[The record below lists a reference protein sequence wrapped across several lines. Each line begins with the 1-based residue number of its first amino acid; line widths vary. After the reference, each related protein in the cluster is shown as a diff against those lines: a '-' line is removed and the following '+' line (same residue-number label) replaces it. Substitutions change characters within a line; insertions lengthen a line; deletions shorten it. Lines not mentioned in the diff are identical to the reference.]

1 MLYYASRI
9 SDNMCRREPEGY
21 LFCLNVPI
29 ARSGTQEYARD
40 EIGQD
45 GDELVKIYRPEE
57 EVFSTETMSSF
68 EGMPVTNDH
77 PDTEEGV
84 NIKNVQDLSKGH
96 CQNVRRGTGNDKDLL
111 IADLVI
117 QDERT
122 INDIMDGKREI
133 SCGYTYELCEED
145 GKYYQ
150 RQIRGNHIAIVDR
163 GRAGHRVCIKDS
175 ALNNERSKSNMSKT
189 KKNHVGIL
197 SRMLAALVATDAEP
211 EVLEEA
217 VDAIEDITEGAAAPA
232 EPAAP
237 AAPAEEAKDE
247 ENPMEAR
254 IKALEDGLAELR
266 KAKDEEEQPEEEE
279 DPLKKLEDDL
289 DQMEKQAEEEPV
301 TPDEDPDEQESHFVD
316 PDEINEQDE
325 DGEEPEEEGEE
336 ESVDCKA
343 RDAMRE
349 AIKTMRPFIAKL
361 PKAEQKKASDAM
373 AASLRKAYGMSEKA
387 TRNDYLKLKARKRSA
402 DSAKDNSAELGMSIM
417 EKRNPNYSK

>member
-45 GDELVKIYRPEE
+45 GDGLVKIFRPED

-96 CQNVRRGTGNDKDLL
+96 CQNVRRGTGKDRDLL

-122 INDIMDGKREI
+122 IKDIMDGKREI
-133 SCGYTYELCEED
+133 SCGYTYELSEEN
-145 GKYYQ
+145 GKYFQ

-175 ALNNERSKSNMSKT
+175 APNNERRKSNMPKT

-217 VDAIEDITEGAAAPA
+217 VDAIEDITEGAAVVAPA
-232 EPAAP
+232 EPVAPEEKTEDEAP
-237 AAPAEEAKDE
+237 ADPIAAIMARLDKLEAAVAAKGADE
-247 ENPMEAR
+247 E
-254 IKALEDGLAELR
+254 
-266 KAKDEEEQPEEEE
+266 PEEEV

-325 DGEEPEEEGEE
+325 DGEELEEEVEE

-349 AIKTMRPFIAKL
+349 AIKTMRPFLSKL

-373 AASLRKAYGMSEKA
+373 AASLRKAYGMPEKA
-387 TRNDYLKLKARKRSA
+387 TRNDYLKLKGRKRSA
-402 DSAKDNSAELGMSIM
+402 DSAKDTSADLGKSIM
-417 EKRNPNYSK
+417 AKRNPNYSK